1 MPLNFKKTLLNA
13 PGEKKYNHSIIFSL
27 LFYNFNNRPTEE
39 MELPNLLSVW
49 NNHVQSKTWGH
60 KPYFLL
66 SAPKMYYRVLYFIIR
81 LFYGIFLMAFFFLVL
96 WIHFYMTNNIEILLY
111 RPFHQERTD
120 TFNSMSPNNYRFIL
134 SDSTVTV
141 PKAPSTIRLG

>member
-81 LFYGIFLMAFFFLVL
+81 LFYGIFLMAFFFSCSLNSFL
-96 WIHFYMTNNIEILLY
+96 HDKQYRNITLSAIPSRANRHFQLNVS
-111 RPFHQERTD
+111 Q
-120 TFNSMSPNNYRFIL
+120 
-134 SDSTVTV
+134 
-141 PKAPSTIRLG
+141 